1 MTKKILAF
9 LCCITLFS
17 AIRAQELN
25 CKVSVLGQQ
34 ITTVDQS
41 IFINMQ
47 QQIFDYMNARSWTQE
62 TYAANERIECSIF
75 IHIESSPSQDAYKA
89 TITVA
94 SSRPVLNSS
103 YITPMLNFIDKDF
116 IFNYSPGQ
124 PLEFNANNYNGNLSA
139 VLSFYAYLIIGLD
152 AESFAKGGGTKYF
165 TIAETI
171 MNTVP
176 NNAPESKGWRPFDGI
191 RNRYWIVNNLMSGK
205 YDEYKETMYKYHFL
219 GIDQFYEKPE
229 VARTNI
235 TAAIEGLERIARENP
250 NNVLLNMFMQ
260 AKSDEL
266 TGIFTGAPQNEKTK
280 AVVSLRKIDPSNAS
294 KYDKILRGN

>member
-41 IFINMQ
+41 IFTNMQ

-103 YITPMLNFIDKDF
+103 YITPMLNFIDKDL

>member
-41 IFINMQ
+41 IFTNMQ

-139 VLSFYAYLIIGLD
+139 VLSFYAYLMIGLD

>member
-41 IFINMQ
+41 IFTNMQ